1 MRVPYPGGVTQ
12 EDRLHPRGPEESA
25 PPPPRLALVELVY
38 DLRFRTDQAWYFPF
52 LAALADRLGASCRW
66 WCVGGTY
73 QARVTGGE
81 GDHYVVNPDARDT
94 EALETALAAFAPTH
108 LLVSEVPGDSL
119 AAALRRTAPEAR
131 RLTSAPAAGP
141 GWPSLF
147 DQVASEPG
155 DPSCLPMH
163 QADRVT
169 RVDWFARWL
178 DRPLPRDVS
187 PGARLPD
194 MVVPRYDAHMVGDRS
209 RALAPLIQ
217 VVAGVRCD
225 HIRPVADNP
234 CYAGIDLSGVSRRG
248 GCTFCSYQAP
258 PRIDPRGD
266 PVHQA
271 LDQVAA
277 IRRTALPEGR
287 NCGHYEFQDVRLLNR
302 LEPLVDG
309 LLAMDLPP
317 STFYLHPRIDA
328 VLAQAEALPRVL
340 SRLRQADHVLWLF
353 RVGLESFSEAE
364 NARFNKGISRKQ
376 IDDFLS
382 LMADLESRFPGTLA
396 VSRPYGY
403 IAWTPW
409 TRPADIREGLQ
420 AHRARGMG
428 DDGTWLSNALQ
439 VFPETPIAA
448 LAAADG
454 LLADHFEDPALAF
467 STALEGAVR
476 PDMRAWRFQDP
487 RTALLAGAV
496 LRVLAVRWQA
506 NGPGG
511 PLFGDADAAWV
522 RDRAADG
529 LVPGEPMDFT
539 ARALEVLEGADP
551 PATTRELL
559 ARSLVPAGAAGPLA
573 RVAAPDP
580 RLARA
585 RRAIQAMLDLAR
597 TQGHPVLS
605 EVRLAGLGPASPG
618 ALSLRVEV
626 GGHPLDLRLR
636 DASTGGPCFAR
647 TPRLLVSHA
656 SETPLR
662 DSRDAEVVRRITDLL
677 ARLEAAG
684 LDLAAMASGTP

>member
-1 MRVPYPGGVTQ
+1 MTPDDP
-12 EDRLHPRGPEESA
+12 LHPRTQATPSS
-25 PPPPRLALVELVY
+25 PRLALVELVY

-66 WCVGGTY
+66 WCVGGTC

-81 GDHYVVNPDARDT
+81 GDHYVVTPDDKDT
-94 EALETALAAFAPTH
+94 EALEAALAAVAPTH

-119 AAALRRTAPEAR
+119 AVALRRAAPGAR
-131 RLTSAPAAGP
+131 CLTSAPAAGP
-141 GWPSLF
+141 GWPTLF
-147 DQVASEPG
+147 DQVASGPESPARPPL
-155 DPSCLPMH
+155 D

-178 DRPLPRDVS
+178 DRPLPGDVS
-187 PGARLPD
+187 PGSRLAD
-194 MVVPRYDAHMVGDRS
+194 AVVPRYDACMVGDRS

-225 HIRPVADNP
+225 HARPVADNP
-234 CYAGIDLSGVSRRG
+234 CYAGIDLSGASRRG
-248 GCTFCSYQAP
+248 GCTFCSYQVP

-266 PVHQA
+266 PVRQA

-287 NCGHYEFQDVRLLNR
+287 DCGHYEFQDVRLLNR
-302 LEPLVDG
+302 LEPLVTG

-340 SRLRQADHVLWLF
+340 SRLRPAGHVLWLF
-353 RVGLESFSEAE
+353 RVGLESFSEVE
-364 NARFNKGISRKQ
+364 NARFNKGISRRQ

-382 LMADLESRFPGTLA
+382 LMADLESRFPGTLV

-428 DDGTWLSNALQ
+428 EDGTWLANALQ
-439 VFPETPIAA
+439 MYSDAPIAA

-454 LLADHFEDPALAF
+454 LLIDHFEDPALAF

-476 PDMRAWRFQDP
+476 PGMRAWRFQDP

-496 LRVLAVRWQA
+496 IRVLAVRWQA
-506 NGPGG
+506 DGPGG
-511 PLFGDADAAWV
+511 PLFGDADVAWI
-522 RDRAADG
+522 RERAAEG
-529 LVPGEPMDFT
+529 LAPGDPMDVAT
-539 ARALEVLEGADP
+539 RAIEVLEGADP
-551 PATTRELL
+551 PTTTRELL
-559 ARSLVPAGAAGPLA
+559 ARCLLPGRTAGIATRAAS
-573 RVAAPDP
+573 PDP
-580 RLARA
+580 RLAKA

-618 ALSLRVEV
+618 TISLRIEV
-626 GGHPLDLRLR
+626 AGHPLDLRIR

-662 DSRDAEVVRRITDLL
+662 DSRDVEVVRGITDLL

-684 LDLAAMASGTP
+684 LDLVAMASPSPVRPRD